1 MEMFVPDTESTTNY
15 ISSCPKIITL
25 TINDCSFCFH
35 DGQKNEYLPRDVN
48 GLLYVDV
55 EIGFSVAYHHA
66 F

>member
-48 GLLYVDV
+48 GLLYMWMWK
-55 EIGFSVAYHHA
+55 
-66 F
+66 